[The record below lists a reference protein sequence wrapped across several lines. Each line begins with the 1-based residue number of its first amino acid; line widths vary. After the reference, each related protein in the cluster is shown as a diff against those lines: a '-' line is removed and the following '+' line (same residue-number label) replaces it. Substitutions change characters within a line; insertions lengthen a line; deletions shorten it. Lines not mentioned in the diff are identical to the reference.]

1 MKTIIT
7 FGKTRLLWL
16 FLVCFTMLLYTSHA
30 LAGTARNWTGG
41 TSSDWNIA
49 SNWSP
54 AGVPA
59 AGDILSIGTVAFT
72 NQPTI
77 ISTPTSPAS
86 ITLGIKQTVTLTVTA
101 GFTLNV
107 NGPINQTPSATAYG
121 TFTNTLAG
129 AGAITCTS
137 LNVGDN
143 TTYLLTFSNNLLT
156 LVSTI
161 ASLHVSGNVS
171 VNSTNNGILVIG
183 TCYNNAKFSLQG
195 GTTTIDGTI
204 FTANSAGG
212 VLPFGVASP
221 TFTVDMPS
229 GSALTPVLQLTNA
242 SAINTASVAG
252 SIDFYNNTG
261 GTGTDTVYYS
271 GTNQTVYTNNITC
284 LDNTPQ
290 TYQNLILSGAG
301 TKIVGTAAGTTL
313 SVGNDFTTS
322 ATTTD
327 LLTNNPTV
335 TIGDNWVNS
344 GNVSGG
350 SGNITVTNLL
360 QNNSNTITLAGGA
373 TTIGISGIQ
382 LNGGSIVAGAGTLTD
397 NGIFQNN
404 GGLLNCGTAA
414 SASVIFKSN
423 YTNNSGTFTA
433 NPTSTSS
440 VYFSGTAPTLQDN
453 TTAGTTFNNV
463 TFNGTGTSTISAG
476 TGNFLVSG
484 SGTLTMTTPAKL
496 IAGSTTVGGAGYL
509 TLLSTGTSTASVAA
523 ITGSSTITGAVNVQR
538 FVSGGSSNFRG
549 YRLLSSPVNV
559 NNLTAISYPLNIGY
573 LGLTY
578 LNVNTS
584 IANGILTAGPSG
596 ATNGFSVTNTNP
608 LIYLY
613 DESMTTSNNSYVS
626 GKNVGITTITG
637 SSGSPAYSVT
647 TLSVGTTTT
656 GVTIPVGNSILLYY
670 VGSTASSVITS
681 GRTPDN
687 AITTATGYLNQ
698 GNVPVVFW
706 KTSST
711 SIPYHSNGGYL
722 PGLNQVGNPYASTII
737 LDKLYTDNP
746 TISPIFW
753 ELNDQTGGAY
763 ISYNASSGAT
773 SNSRASKY
781 IVSGQGFIMAAITT
795 GQTITFKEDQKIAY
809 PASFTSS
816 TTPALLLSMP
826 PTASVTDPDSRVYAS
841 IDTTNLQPGKP
852 ALAGLH
858 LQLSADSITNN
869 QTGIY
874 FNSSWS
880 DAYNPNEDAI
890 DISPVKRIH
899 LASLSSDGSQVETN
913 ELGDYT
919 GGKRIKLYTCATIT
933 GTYNLSLA
941 DITNIDTA
949 ANNIFLVDK
958 KMNDSLDMVRYRSYA
973 FNIIAGD
980 TTTFGANRFVLAIDP
995 KPSLQDS
1002 LPKFKYHKKTI
1013 TTDNFIIY
1021 PNPAT
1026 SIINISLGTNAPANY
1041 TEDIYDTSG
1050 KLVKHASEASNTFTE
1065 DISNYKLG
1073 VYIIELKDTNG
1084 NLLGK
1089 SKFVK
1094 VN

>member
-1 MKTIIT
+1 MKTIII
-7 FGKTRLLWL
+7 FGKNRLLRL
-16 FLVCFTMLLYTSHA
+16 FLVCFIMLLYTGYA
-30 LAGTARNWTGG
+30 FAGTARNWKGA
-41 TSSDWNIA
+41 TSSDWNDGT
-49 SNWSP
+49 NWSP

-59 AGDILSIGTVAFT
+59 AGDILSIGVVNFT
-72 NQPTI
+72 NQPSI

-86 ITLGIKQTVTLTVTA
+86 ITLGIKKAVTLTVTS

-107 NGPINQTPSATAYG
+107 SGPINQSPSSTAYG

-171 VNSTNNGILVIG
+171 VNSTNNGILFLG
-183 TCYNNAKFSLQG
+183 TSYNNATFSLQG

-212 VLPFGVASP
+212 VFPFGVASP
-221 TFTVDMPS
+221 VFSIDMPT
-229 GSALTPVLQLTNA
+229 GSALTPVLQLTNT

-261 GTGTDTVYYS
+261 GTGTCTVNYS

-284 LDNTPQ
+284 LVNTPQ

-301 TKIVGTAAGTTL
+301 IKTVGTATGTTL
-313 SVGNDFTTS
+313 LVGNDFTTS

-327 LLTNNPTV
+327 LSAYNPTV

-344 GNVSGG
+344 GNVTGG

-414 SASVIFKSN
+414 NASVIFNGS
-423 YTNNSGTFTA
+423 YVNNSGTFTA

-440 VYFSGTAPTLQDN
+440 VYFSGTIQSLQDN
-453 TTAGTTFNNV
+453 TATGTKFNNV
-463 TFNGTGTSTISAG
+463 QFTDNFATINSG
-476 TGNFLVSG
+476 IGNFSVATTG
-484 SGTLTMTTPAKL
+484 VLTMGPGVSLT
-496 IAGSTTVGGAGYL
+496 AGSTTVGGAGYL
-509 TLLSTGTSTASVAA
+509 TLLSDTSSTASIPKIPV
-523 ITGSSTITGAVNVQR
+523 SSVIKGNVNVQR
-538 FVSGGSSNFRG
+538 AIAGGKNSFRG
-549 YRLLSSPVNV
+549 YRLLASPVNIS
-559 NNLTAISYPLNIGY
+559 NLTSLSSTTGYIG
-573 LGLTY
+573 LSY
-578 LNVNTS
+578 LNVGTN
-584 IANGILTAGPSG
+584 AILTAGPG
-596 ATNGFSVTNTNP
+596 GTANGFSVANTNP

-613 DESMTTSNNSYVS
+613 DESMTTSNTSFVS
-626 GKNVGITTITG
+626 GKNVGIKAITG
-637 SSGSPAYSVT
+637 ASGSPAYSVT
-647 TLSVGTTTT
+647 TLSVSTTTT
-656 GVTIPVGNSILLYY
+656 GVTVPVGNSFLLYY

-687 AITTATGYLNQ
+687 ATATAVGYLNQ
-698 GNVPVVFW
+698 GDVPVVFW
-706 KTSST
+706 KTGST
-711 SIPYHSNGGYL
+711 TIPYHSNGGYY
-722 PGLNQVGNPYASTII
+722 PGLNQVGNPYPSTIS
-737 LDKLYTDNP
+737 LTQLLTDNP
-746 TISPIFW
+746 AISPIFW

-781 IVSGQGFIMAAITT
+781 IVSGQGFIMQALNAS
-795 GQTITFKEDQKIAY
+795 QTITFKEGEKVAY
-809 PASFTSS
+809 PSGFKPSTS
-816 TTPALLLSMP
+816 PGALLLSMP
-826 PTASVTDPDSRVYAS
+826 PTASLTEPDSRVFAS
-841 IDTTNLQPGKP
+841 IDTTVVQNSPP

-858 LQLSADSITNN
+858 LQLSADSVISN

-874 FNSSWS
+874 FSNNWS
-880 DAYNPNEDAI
+880 DTYSPKEDAV
-890 DISPVKRIH
+890 DISPVTRLH
-899 LASLSSDGSQVETN
+899 LASLSSDGSQLEIN

-919 GGKRIKLYTCATIT
+919 SGKRIKIYASATIT
-933 GTYNLSLA
+933 GIYNISLA
-941 DITNIDTA
+941 DITNVDTG

-958 KMNDSLDMVRYRSYA
+958 KMNDSLDMVRYKSYA
-973 FNIIAGD
+973 FNIIPGD
-980 TTTFGANRFVLAIDP
+980 TTTYGANRFVLAIEH
-995 KPSLQDS
+995 KPVPQDS
-1002 LPKFKYHKKTI
+1002 LVLLSNNKK
-1013 TTDNFIIY
+1013 NVAANNMVVY

-1026 SIINISLGTNAPANY
+1026 SIINISLGENAPVSY
-1041 TEDIYDTSG
+1041 TEDIYNTSG
-1050 KLVKHASEASNTFTE
+1050 SLIKHASEASATFTE